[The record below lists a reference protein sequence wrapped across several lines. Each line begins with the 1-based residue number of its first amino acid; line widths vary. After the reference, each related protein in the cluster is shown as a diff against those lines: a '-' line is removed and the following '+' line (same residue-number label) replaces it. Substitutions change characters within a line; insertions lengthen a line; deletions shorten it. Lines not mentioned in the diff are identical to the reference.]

1 MMDVFCEN
9 REWVL
14 SVNYFRKKTPT
25 QMFDWVLKTPL
36 EIKCADQKIPE
47 NLEIL
52 RCVMENYQAK
62 IFLFF
67 SF

>member
-14 SVNYFRKKTPT
+14 PVNYFRKKNSNA
-25 QMFDWVLKTPL
+25 DVRLNSKTPV
-36 EIKCADQKIPE
+36 EIKCTDQKIPE

-62 IFLFF
+62 IFLFS